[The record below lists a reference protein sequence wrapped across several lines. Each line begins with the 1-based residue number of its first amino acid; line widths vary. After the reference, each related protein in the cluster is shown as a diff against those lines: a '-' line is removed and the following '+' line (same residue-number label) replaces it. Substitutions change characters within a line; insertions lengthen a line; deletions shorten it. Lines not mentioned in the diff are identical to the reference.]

1 MIENPPLI
9 QIKKKS
15 SRKKPSQEQIDGF
28 KNIPTGFICDALN
41 GYAALDP
48 SIKPLSIH
56 GKKVK
61 QIVGPALTVFS
72 GAADVLGMAIAL
84 SEIQPGDIVVNGVS
98 GFQGTAAVGDRI
110 AGMIKNNG
118 GVGLVTDGP
127 MRDLDGIIET
137 GLDCFCTGLNP
148 NSPFNSG
155 PAKIGFPINIGGT
168 TVSSG
173 DIIVA
178 DSDGVTVVPFD
189 KIDEVLKKLDR
200 IIEGEN
206 AMDKQ
211 VSEGLKISQ
220 KALDYINSDQ
230 VIYEDY
236 SFMVS

>member
-48 SIKPLSIH
+48 SIKPLSIP

-189 KIDEVLKKLDR
+189 EIDEVLKKLDR
-200 IIEGEN
+200 IIEVES

-220 KALDYINSDQ
+220 KALDYLKSDQ
-230 VIYEDY
+230 VVYFD
-236 SFMVS
+236 

>member
-48 SIKPLSIH
+48 SIKPLSIP

-200 IIEGEN
+200 IIEVEN

-230 VIYEDY
+230 VVYFD
-236 SFMVS
+236 

>member
-15 SRKKPSQEQIDGF
+15 SRKRPSEEQINAF

-48 SIKPLSIH
+48 SIKPLSIP

-61 QIVGPALTVFS
+61 HIVGPALTVFS

-155 PAKIGFPINIGGT
+155 PAKIGFPLNIGGT

-189 KIDEVLKKLDR
+189 KIDEVLNKLDR
-200 IIEGEN
+200 IIEVEN

-220 KALDYINSDQ
+220 KALDYLESDQ
-230 VIYEDY
+230 VIYVD
-236 SFMVS
+236 

>member
-15 SRKKPSQEQIDGF
+15 SRKRPSEEQINAF

-48 SIKPLSIH
+48 SIKPLSIP

-61 QIVGPALTVFS
+61 HIVGPALTVFS

-189 KIDEVLKKLDR
+189 KINEVLKKLDR
-200 IIEGEN
+200 IIEVEN

-220 KALDYINSDQ
+220 KALDYLKSDQ
-230 VIYEDY
+230 VVYFD
-236 SFMVS
+236 

>member
-15 SRKKPSQEQIDGF
+15 SRKRPSEEQINAF

-48 SIKPLSIH
+48 SIKPLSIP

-61 QIVGPALTVFS
+61 HIVGPALTVFS

-155 PAKIGFPINIGGT
+155 PAKIGFPLNIGGT

-200 IIEGEN
+200 IIEVEN

-220 KALDYINSDQ
+220 KALDYIESDQ
-230 VIYEDY
+230 VIYVD
-236 SFMVS
+236 

>member
-48 SIKPLSIH
+48 SIKPLSIP

-155 PAKIGFPINIGGT
+155 PAKIGFPVNIGGT

-189 KIDEVLKKLDR
+189 KIDEVLEKLDR
-200 IIEGEN
+200 IIEVEN

-211 VSEGLKISQ
+211 VNEGLKISQ
-220 KALDYINSDQ
+220 KALDYLNSDQ
-230 VIYEDY
+230 VVYFD
-236 SFMVS
+236 

>member
-48 SIKPLSIH
+48 SIKPLSIP

-84 SEIQPGDIVVNGVS
+84 SEMQPGDIVVNGVS

-200 IIEGEN
+200 IIEVES

-220 KALDYINSDQ
+220 KALDYLKSDQ
-230 VIYEDY
+230 VVYFD
-236 SFMVS
+236 

>member
-15 SRKKPSQEQIDGF
+15 SRKRPSEKQINGF

-48 SIKPLSIH
+48 SIKPLSIP

-61 QIVGPALTVFS
+61 QVVGPALTVFS

-84 SEIQPGDIVVNGVS
+84 SEIEQGDIVVNGVS
-98 GFQGTAAVGDRI
+98 EFQGTAAVGDRI

-137 GLDCFCTGLNP
+137 GLNCFCTGLNP

-155 PAKIGFPINIGGT
+155 PAKIGFPMNIGGT

-189 KIDEVLKKLDR
+189 KIDEVLNKLDR
-200 IIEGEN
+200 IIEVES

-220 KALDYINSDQ
+220 KALDYLKSDQ
-230 VIYEDY
+230 VVYFD
-236 SFMVS
+236 

>member
-15 SRKKPSQEQIDGF
+15 SRKRPSEKQINGF

-48 SIKPLSIH
+48 SIKPLSIP

-84 SEIQPGDIVVNGVS
+84 SEIELGDIVVNGVS

-155 PAKIGFPINIGGT
+155 PAKIGFPMNIGGT

-189 KIDEVLKKLDR
+189 KIDEVLNKLDR
-200 IIEGEN
+200 IIEVES

-220 KALDYINSDQ
+220 KALDYLKSDQ
-230 VIYEDY
+230 VVYFD
-236 SFMVS
+236 

>member
-15 SRKKPSQEQIDGF
+15 SRKRPSEDQINGF

-48 SIKPLSIH
+48 SIKPLSIP

-61 QIVGPALTVFS
+61 HIVGPALTVFS

-84 SEIQPGDIVVNGVS
+84 SEIQQGDIVVNGVS

-155 PAKIGFPINIGGT
+155 PAKIGFPLNIGGT

-200 IIEGEN
+200 IIEVEN

-220 KALDYINSDQ
+220 KALDYLESDQ
-230 VIYEDY
+230 VIYVD
-236 SFMVS
+236 

>member
-41 GYAALDP
+41 GYAALNP
-48 SIKPLSIH
+48 SIKPLSIP

-61 QIVGPALTVFS
+61 QIIGPALTVFS

-84 SEIQPGDIVVNGVS
+84 SEMQPGDIVVNGVS

-189 KIDEVLKKLDR
+189 KIDEVLRKLDR
-200 IIEGEN
+200 IIEVES

-220 KALDYINSDQ
+220 KALDYLKSDQ
-230 VIYEDY
+230 VVYFD
-236 SFMVS
+236 

>member
-15 SRKKPSQEQIDGF
+15 SRKRPSEDQINGF

-48 SIKPLSIH
+48 SIKPLSIP

-61 QIVGPALTVFS
+61 HIVGPALTVFS

-84 SEIQPGDIVVNGVS
+84 SEIQQGDIVVNGVS

-118 GVGLVTDGP
+118 GVGLITDGP

-155 PAKIGFPINIGGT
+155 PAKIGFPLNIGGT
-168 TVSSG
+168 SVSSG

-200 IIEGEN
+200 IIEVEN

-220 KALDYINSDQ
+220 KALDYLESDQ
-230 VIYEDY
+230 VIYVD
-236 SFMVS
+236 

>member
-15 SRKKPSQEQIDGF
+15 SRKRPSEEQINAF

-48 SIKPLSIH
+48 SIKPLSIP

-61 QIVGPALTVFS
+61 HIVGPALTVFS

-84 SEIQPGDIVVNGVS
+84 SEIQQGDIVVNGVS

-155 PAKIGFPINIGGT
+155 PAKIGFPLNIGGT

-200 IIEGEN
+200 IIEVEN

-220 KALDYINSDQ
+220 KALDYIESDQ
-230 VIYEDY
+230 VIYVD
-236 SFMVS
+236 

>member
-15 SRKKPSQEQIDGF
+15 SRKRPSEKQINGF

-48 SIKPLSIH
+48 SIKPLSIP

-61 QIVGPALTVFS
+61 QIIGPALTVFS

-84 SEIQPGDIVVNGVS
+84 SEIEPGDIVVNGVS

-155 PAKIGFPINIGGT
+155 PAKIGFPMNIGGT

-189 KIDEVLKKLDR
+189 KIDEVLNKLDR
-200 IIEGEN
+200 IIEVES

-220 KALDYINSDQ
+220 KALDYLKSDQ
-230 VIYEDY
+230 VVYFD
-236 SFMVS
+236 

>member
-48 SIKPLSIH
+48 SIKPLSIP
-56 GKKVK
+56 GRKVK

-84 SEIQPGDIVVNGVS
+84 SEIEPGDIVINGVS

-118 GVGLVTDGP
+118 GIGLVTDGP

-189 KIDEVLKKLDR
+189 KIGEVLKKLDR
-200 IIEGEN
+200 IIEVEN

-211 VSEGLKISQ
+211 VNEGLKISQ
-220 KALDYINSDQ
+220 KALDYLNSDQ
-230 VIYEDY
+230 VVYFD
-236 SFMVS
+236 

>member
-15 SRKKPSQEQIDGF
+15 SRKRPSEEQINAF

-48 SIKPLSIH
+48 SIKPLSIP

-61 QIVGPALTVFS
+61 HIVGPALTVFS

-118 GVGLVTDGP
+118 GVGLITDGP

-155 PAKIGFPINIGGT
+155 PAKIGFPLNIGGT
-168 TVSSG
+168 SVSSG

-189 KIDEVLKKLDR
+189 KIDEVLNKLER
-200 IIEGEN
+200 IIEVEN

-220 KALDYINSDQ
+220 KALDYLESDQ
-230 VIYEDY
+230 VIYVD
-236 SFMVS
+236 